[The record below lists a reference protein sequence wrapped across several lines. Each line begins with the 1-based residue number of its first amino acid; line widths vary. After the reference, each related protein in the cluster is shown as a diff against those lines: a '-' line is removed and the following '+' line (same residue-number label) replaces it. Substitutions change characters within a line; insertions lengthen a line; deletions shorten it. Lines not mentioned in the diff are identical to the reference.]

1 MSDTFRYFFSSSV
14 DRHAQRPLLC
24 TSHVLHLAHASLSVS
39 FKRITDKKTHTHTS
53 YIYRKKIPKFRDALP
68 RTTAG
73 GFEVD
78 HARFYFACIV
88 SALEYV
94 HSLGVAYRV
103 SSSQCDERTMFG
115 RAP

>member
-1 MSDTFRYFFSSSV
+1 M
-14 DRHAQRPLLC
+14 
-24 TSHVLHLAHASLSVS
+24 HLA
-39 FKRITDKKTHTHTS
+39 RIAPRPRILICLFQTNQLTKTDTHTS

>member
-1 MSDTFRYFFSSSV
+1 M
-14 DRHAQRPLLC
+14 
-24 TSHVLHLAHASLSVS
+24 HLARIAPRPRILYLSLSNES
-39 FKRITDKKTHTHTS
+39 LTNTHTHTS

-115 RAP
+115 RVP

>member
-1 MSDTFRYFFSSSV
+1 MHKDHSYAPRTY
-14 DRHAQRPLLC
+14 C
-24 TSHVLHLAHASLSVS
+24 TSPTHPHLSLSNES
-39 FKRITDKKTHTHTS
+39 TDKKKHTHTS

-115 RAP
+115 RVP